1 MVAIR
6 WNAEQGWHDA
16 RLTAYEPLQLDPSA
30 MVLHYGQ
37 AIFEGLKAYR
47 QPDGGVA
54 VFRPEENARRFNRS
68 AARLA
73 MPELPVELF
82 LEAVDLLVDTD
93 RAWVPTAEGQSLYL
107 RPFMIATEAQVGMRP
122 AHEYLFLLIAFPVTP
137 FFPGEVKPVTVWLSD
152 EYVRAAVGGTG
163 EAKCA
168 GNYAGSLLA
177 QRQAAEKGCDQ
188 VVWLDAVE
196 RRWVEEMGGMNLFF
210 VLQVEDGGR
219 RLLTPALT
227 GTLLPGVVRDSLL
240 ALAPSSACRWRRGAS
255 RSTSG
260 ASGPRTARSPRS
272 SPAAPPRSSPRSAT
286 PRARPATGRSA
297 TAAPARSRC
306 SCARPC
312 STCSTAAARTP
323 TAGCTGSATDP
334 GRGWSDGRA
343 ALACAPDHEGLP
355 RGAAVLVR
363 DVMTPAVLT
372 VGPAHTVRQ
381 VATQMAARRVGAA
394 VVHDPDSEGPG
405 ILTERDV
412 LEAVA
417 AGQDLDSELAA
428 DHLTPDAVSGSPTG
442 TSTRPRRRWSPAASA
457 TSSSARGR
465 RSSACCR
472 CATSCACGAPS
483 GRPPGPER
491 RPSRPLVCRGS

>member
-1 MVAIR
+1 MTTTTIETVPCSAPRSDAEREALMADPGFGRVHTDHMVAIR
-6 WNAEQGWHDA
+6 WSVDEGWHDA

-54 VFRPEENARRFNRS
+54 VFRPEENAQRFNRS

-73 MPELPVELF
+73 MPELPTELF
-82 LEAVDLLVDTD
+82 LEAVDALVEAD

-210 VLQVEDGGR
+210 VLDGGT
-219 RLLTPALT
+219 RLMTPALT

-240 ALAPSSACRWRRGAS
+240 KLAPELGLTVEEGRLSVDDWRKGAEDGSLSEVFACG
-255 RSTSG
+255 
-260 ASGPRTARSPRS
+260 
-272 SPAAPPRSSPRSAT
+272 
-286 PRARPATGRSA
+286 
-297 TAAPARSRC
+297 TAAVIAPVGHVKSAQGEWTNGDGTPGEVTLRLR
-306 SCARPC
+306 
-312 STCSTAAARTP
+312 AALLGLQYGR
-323 TAGCTGSATDP
+323 ATDP
-334 GRGWSDGRA
+334 HGWM
-343 ALACAPDHEGLP
+343 H
-355 RGAAVLVR
+355 
-363 DVMTPAVLT
+363 
-372 VGPAHTVRQ
+372 
-381 VATQMAARRVGAA
+381 RVG
-394 VVHDPDSEGPG
+394 E
-405 ILTERDV
+405 
-412 LEAVA
+412 
-417 AGQDLDSELAA
+417 
-428 DHLTPDAVSGSPTG
+428 
-442 TSTRPRRRWSPAASA
+442 
-457 TSSSARGR
+457 
-465 RSSACCR
+465 
-472 CATSCACGAPS
+472 
-483 GRPPGPER
+483 
-491 RPSRPLVCRGS
+491 

>member
-1 MVAIR
+1 MTAPTDSSRRAIAKVLSTSPRTEAERSALMADPGFGRIHTDHMVAVR
-6 WNAEQGWHDA
+6 WNAEKGWHDA
-16 RLTAYEPLQLDPSA
+16 ALTAYAPLTLDPSA

-82 LEAVDLLVDTD
+82 LEAVDLLVDVD
-93 RAWVPTAEGQSLYL
+93 RDWVPSAEGQSLYL

-177 QRQAAEKGCDQ
+177 QRQAAEQGCDQ

-210 VLQVEDGGR
+210 VFGGDEAAGP

-240 ALAPSSACRWRRGAS
+240 ALAPELGMTVEEGRISVDEWRKAAEDGSLAEVFACG
-255 RSTSG
+255 
-260 ASGPRTARSPRS
+260 
-272 SPAAPPRSSPRSAT
+272 
-286 PRARPATGRSA
+286 
-297 TAAPARSRC
+297 TAAVLAPVGHARSRQGDW
-306 SCARPC
+306 
-312 STCSTAAARTP
+312 TI
-323 TAGCTGSATDP
+323 GDGSA
-334 GRGWSDGRA
+334 
-343 ALACAPDHEGLP
+343 
-355 RGAAVLVR
+355 GAVTMRLR
-363 DVMTPAVLT
+363 ETL
-372 VGPAHTVRQ
+372 
-381 VATQMAARRVGAA
+381 
-394 VVHDPDSEGPG
+394 
-405 ILTERDV
+405 L
-412 LEAVA
+412 
-417 AGQDLDSELAA
+417 DLQY
-428 DHLTPDAVSGSPTG
+428 
-442 TSTRPRRRWSPAASA
+442 
-457 TSSSARGR
+457 GR
-465 RSSACCR
+465 REDTHGWMHPVAP
-472 CATSCACGAPS
+472 GA
-483 GRPPGPER
+483 G
-491 RPSRPLVCRGS
+491 GS

>member
-1 MVAIR
+1 MTTTTIETVPSSAPRSDAEREALMADPGFGRVHTDHMVAIR
-6 WNAEQGWHDA
+6 WSVDEGWHDA

-73 MPELPVELF
+73 MPELPTELF
-82 LEAVDLLVDTD
+82 LEAVDALVEVD

-210 VLQVEDGGR
+210 VLDGGT
-219 RLLTPALT
+219 RLMTPALT

-240 ALAPSSACRWRRGAS
+240 QLAPELGLTVEEGRLSVDDWRKGAEDGSLSEVFACGTAAVIAPVGHVKSAQGEWTNGGGTPGEVTLRL
-255 RSTSG
+255 
-260 ASGPRTARSPRS
+260 RTALL
-272 SPAAPPRSSPRSAT
+272 
-286 PRARPATGRSA
+286 
-297 TAAPARSRC
+297 
-306 SCARPC
+306 
-312 STCSTAAARTP
+312 
-323 TAGCTGSATDP
+323 DLQY
-334 GRGWSDGRA
+334 GRA
-343 ALACAPDHEGLP
+343 ADPHGW
-355 RGAAVLVR
+355 
-363 DVMTPAVLT
+363 M
-372 VGPAHTVRQ
+372 H
-381 VATQMAARRVGAA
+381 RVG
-394 VVHDPDSEGPG
+394 E
-405 ILTERDV
+405 
-412 LEAVA
+412 
-417 AGQDLDSELAA
+417 
-428 DHLTPDAVSGSPTG
+428 
-442 TSTRPRRRWSPAASA
+442 
-457 TSSSARGR
+457 
-465 RSSACCR
+465 
-472 CATSCACGAPS
+472 
-483 GRPPGPER
+483 
-491 RPSRPLVCRGS
+491 

>member
-1 MVAIR
+1 MTTTGTRPSAIEVQLSTSRRTAEERAALMADPGFGRVHTDHMVSVR
-6 WNAEQGWHDA
+6 WNADQGWHDA
-16 RLTAYEPLQLDPSA
+16 QLTAYQPLQLDPAA

-73 MPELPVELF
+73 MPELPVEMF
-82 LEAVDLLVDTD
+82 MDAVDLLVDTD
-93 RAWVPTAEGQSLYL
+93 RDWVPTAEGQSLYL

-137 FFPGEVKPVTVWLSD
+137 FFPGEVKPVTVWLSE

-210 VLQVEDGGR
+210 VLADDTGAGGT

-240 ALAPSSACRWRRGAS
+240 ALAPELGLTVEEGRISVDEWQKGAS
-255 RSTSG
+255 DGSLSEVFACG
-260 ASGPRTARSPRS
+260 
-272 SPAAPPRSSPRSAT
+272 
-286 PRARPATGRSA
+286 
-297 TAAPARSRC
+297 TAAVIAPV
-306 SCARPC
+306 
-312 STCSTAAARTP
+312 
-323 TAGCTGSATDP
+323 GHVK
-334 GRGWSDGRA
+334 GRQGEWTNGD
-343 ALACAPDHEGLP
+343 
-355 RGAAVLVR
+355 GAAG
-363 DVMTPAVLT
+363 AVTMRLREALLDLQY
-372 VGPAHTVRQ
+372 GRREDPNGWMHTV
-381 VATQMAARRVGAA
+381 VPGA
-394 VVHDPDSEGPG
+394 
-405 ILTERDV
+405 
-412 LEAVA
+412 
-417 AGQDLDSELAA
+417 
-428 DHLTPDAVSGSPTG
+428 
-442 TSTRPRRRWSPAASA
+442 
-457 TSSSARGR
+457 
-465 RSSACCR
+465 
-472 CATSCACGAPS
+472 
-483 GRPPGPER
+483 
-491 RPSRPLVCRGS
+491 

>member
-1 MVAIR
+1 MTFTTGEQVTTIQQVLSTSRRSDAEREALMADPGFGRIHSDHMVSVR
-6 WNAEQGWHDA
+6 WSVDQGWHDA
-16 RLTAYEPLQLDPSA
+16 RLTAYEPLQLDPAA

-54 VFRPEENARRFNRS
+54 VFRPEENARRFDRS

-210 VLQVEDGGR
+210 VLDGGT

-240 ALAPSSACRWRRGAS
+240 ALAPELGLTVEEGRLSVDDWRKGAEDGSLSEVFACG
-255 RSTSG
+255 
-260 ASGPRTARSPRS
+260 
-272 SPAAPPRSSPRSAT
+272 
-286 PRARPATGRSA
+286 
-297 TAAPARSRC
+297 TAAVIAPVGHAKSRQGGW
-306 SCARPC
+306 
-312 STCSTAAARTP
+312 TI
-323 TAGCTGSATDP
+323 GDGSA
-334 GRGWSDGRA
+334 
-343 ALACAPDHEGLP
+343 
-355 RGAAVLVR
+355 
-363 DVMTPAVLT
+363 
-372 VGPAHTVRQ
+372 GPVTMRLRE
-381 VATQMAARRVGAA
+381 T
-394 VVHDPDSEGPG
+394 
-405 ILTERDV
+405 L
-412 LEAVA
+412 L
-417 AGQDLDSELAA
+417 DLQY
-428 DHLTPDAVSGSPTG
+428 
-442 TSTRPRRRWSPAASA
+442 
-457 TSSSARGR
+457 GR
-465 RSSACCR
+465 REDPHGWMRTVTAS
-472 CATSCACGAPS
+472 
-483 GRPPGPER
+483 
-491 RPSRPLVCRGS
+491 